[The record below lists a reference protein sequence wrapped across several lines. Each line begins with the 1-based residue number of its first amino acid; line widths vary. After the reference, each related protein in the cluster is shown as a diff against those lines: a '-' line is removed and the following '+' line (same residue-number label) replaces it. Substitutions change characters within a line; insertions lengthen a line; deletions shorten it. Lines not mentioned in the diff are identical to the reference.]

1 MTVDELAADWLKRA
15 DDMDRTA
22 KAYGRSCIR
31 DKQMQLILL
40 AKQLRGLVD
49 EMRKELG

>member
-1 MTVDELAADWLKRA
+1 MTVDELATLWLQRA

-22 KAYGRSCIR
+22 KAYGRSCVK

-49 EMRKELG
+49 EMRKELT